1 MQGTTLALKEH
12 IVNVMWI
19 RFSFFLFRCFV
30 LQDFWLPRLFY
41 KLRTPDVYSEPRTAL
56 TISKCN
62 LTC

>member
-30 LQDFWLPRLFY
+30 LQDF
-41 KLRTPDVYSEPRTAL
+41 
-56 TISKCN
+56 
-62 LTC
+62 